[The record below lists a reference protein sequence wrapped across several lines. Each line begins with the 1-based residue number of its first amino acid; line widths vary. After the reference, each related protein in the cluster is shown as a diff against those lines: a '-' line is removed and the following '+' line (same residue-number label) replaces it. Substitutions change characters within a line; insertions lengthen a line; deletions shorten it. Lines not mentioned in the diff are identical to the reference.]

1 MEQNPQQEENILV
14 KISDIMKKIKS
25 KEDMTNCM
33 RERGN
38 NKYNIFR
45 VVFSKGAWIRW
56 KIFPSSSYGK

>member
-45 VVFSKGAWIRW
+45 VVFSKGAWI
-56 KIFPSSSYGK
+56 